1 VFTEFKLAG
10 SSLALMRPGERG
22 VITKLRGDD
31 SSLVEQLMDLGLVL
45 GLSITLEEKSPTYVL
60 KSGESRL
67 TLDKAIARS
76 IYVRLAE

>member
-1 VFTEFKLAG
+1 MFTEFKLAG

-22 VITKLRGDD
+22 VITRFGGADR
-31 SSLVEQLMDLGLVL
+31 SRVEQLMELGVML
-45 GLSITLEEKSPTYVL
+45 GLSITLEQKSPAYVV